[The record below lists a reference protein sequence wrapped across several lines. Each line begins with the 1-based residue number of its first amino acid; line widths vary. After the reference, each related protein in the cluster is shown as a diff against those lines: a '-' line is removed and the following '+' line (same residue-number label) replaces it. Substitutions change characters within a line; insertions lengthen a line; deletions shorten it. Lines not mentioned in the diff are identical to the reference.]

1 MTAGSWTEEAR
12 VRRTFRWGRTADTLH
27 IGSQRLVGVLEG
39 VPMGPAQGKC
49 HRRQAGGAV
58 FGCVSIDGLG
68 SSRVGRGHILI
79 VLTVMGQRVRHSV
92 LGDRRE
98 RATASLGRGGDHSGE
113 ERSEELGCRPTSTRV
128 GGLPEARGWAGRAS
142 CFAGSEISTWPTVKA
157 MPAFISL
164 KSAQRLLSQSPV
176 QRVGVGLARR
186 TQLWPMAPVSSFL
199 VTAPA
204 RRLQPLP
211 SAPRRFLPTDGTQA
225 SQDISHLAFS
235 L

>member
-1 MTAGSWTEEAR
+1 M
-12 VRRTFRWGRTADTLH
+12 
-27 IGSQRLVGVLEG
+27 
-39 VPMGPAQGKC
+39 
-49 HRRQAGGAV
+49 
-58 FGCVSIDGLG
+58 FGCVGIDGLG

-79 VLTVMGQRVRHSV
+79 VLTVMGQRVRRSV

-113 ERSEELGCRPTSTRV
+113 ERSEELGCRPTSTRA

-235 L
+235 LQRQWGTMIKNLYENLRAQQANARGRTKPDTVQQKKLLKEFPSWHSRNKSD